1 MKDSSRERS
10 GRVLYDLVSVA
21 VFGFLVATVVSA
33 LSPENLLREDG
44 RKAAVVAS
52 IGTPPAW
59 EISPPA

>member
-33 LSPENLLREDG
+33 LSPENLLREDA
-44 RKAAVVAS
+44 REAAVVAS
-52 IGTPPAW
+52 I
-59 EISPPA
+59 SPPA